1 MTLNQIMVSTFQ
13 NIYETE
19 NPSHTPILE
28 VLEEMRRPGD
38 ELKNRIKA
46 VREAK
51 TAAEQDRLKVML
63 LPVLCPSATFT
74 KRTDASILDYNGVIC
89 LDLDNTL
96 DPKGMKALAKI
107 YPYTLAA
114 MISPTGTGVKVFVL
128 TDLRDPGRHSD
139 LYHHLGDIMGFKKRL
154 DLKFDPSC
162 CNPSRACFFSYDPA
176 MWINQDVIPFHVDLD
191 KLPIYTPAPKTA
203 TTTAPAMTRTDIAID
218 TPDFPAPRTDSKAIM
233 NAIVDTHT
241 LFEEYYPMYQGVRN
255 NNLFILAFFFRLE
268 GIPEDVATD
277 YLVAYYVDPAGGFT
291 AAEIS
296 RTVHSA
302 YIR

>member
-1 MTLNQIMVSTFQ
+1 MVSTFQ

-19 NPSHTPILE
+19 NPSHRSFLE
-28 VLEEMRRPGD
+28 VLEEMKRPGD

-51 TAAEQDRLKVML
+51 TSAEQDRLKVLL
-63 LPVLCPSATFT
+63 LPVLCPSGTFT
-74 KRTDASILDYNGVIC
+74 RRSDASILDYNGVIC

-96 DPKGMKALAKI
+96 DPKGMKALAKTF
-107 YPYTLAA
+107 PYALAA
-114 MISPTGTGVKVFVL
+114 MTSPTGIGVKVFVL
-128 TDLRDPGRHSD
+128 TDLKDPSRHSD
-139 LYHHLGDIMGFKKRL
+139 LYYHLEDIMGFKKRL

-162 CNPSRACFFSYDPA
+162 CNLSRACFFSYDPA
-176 MWINQDVIPFHVDLD
+176 MWINQDVVPYHVDLD
-191 KLPIYTPAPKTA
+191 KLPIYTPAPKSA
-203 TTTAPAMTRTDIAID
+203 TTTKTRTDIAID
-218 TPDFPAPRTDSKAIM
+218 TPEYPTPLTNLDAIR

-241 LFEEYYPMYQGVRN
+241 LFEEYYPMYQGVQN

-268 GIPEDVATD
+268 GIPEDDAVD

-291 AAEIS
+291 AGEIK

>member
-28 VLEEMRRPGD
+28 VLEGMRRPGD

-74 KRTDASILDYNGVIC
+74 RRSDSAMLDYNGVIC

-139 LYHHLGDIMGFKKRL
+139 LYHHLGDIMGFTKPL
-154 DLKFDPSC
+154 DL
-162 CNPSRACFFSYDPA
+162 
-176 MWINQDVIPFHVDLD
+176 
-191 KLPIYTPAPKTA
+191 
-203 TTTAPAMTRTDIAID
+203 
-218 TPDFPAPRTDSKAIM
+218 
-233 NAIVDTHT
+233 
-241 LFEEYYPMYQGVRN
+241 
-255 NNLFILAFFFRLE
+255 
-268 GIPEDVATD
+268 
-277 YLVAYYVDPAGGFT
+277 
-291 AAEIS
+291 
-296 RTVHSA
+296 
-302 YIR
+302 

>member
-1 MTLNQIMVSTFQ
+1 MALLNQIMVSTFQ

-19 NPSHTPILE
+19 NPSHRPILE

-38 ELKNRIKA
+38 ELRNRIKA

-51 TAAEQDRLKVML
+51 TPAEQDRLKVLL
-63 LPVLCPSATFT
+63 LPVLCPSATLT
-74 KRTDASILDYNGVIC
+74 KRSDASIIDYNGVIC

-96 DPKGMKALAKI
+96 DSKGMKALAKT

-114 MISPTGTGVKVFVL
+114 MVSPTGTGVKVFVL
-128 TDLRDPGRHSD
+128 TDLKDPSRHSD

-162 CNPSRACFFSYDPA
+162 CNPSRACFFSYDQA
-176 MWINQDVIPFHVDLD
+176 MWINQSVVPYHVDLD
-191 KLPIYTPAPKTA
+191 KLPVYTPAPKTVI
-203 TTTAPAMTRTDIAID
+203 TTTTRTDIAID
-218 TPDFPAPRTDSKAIM
+218 TPDFPAPLTDSEAIR
-233 NAIVDTHT
+233 NAVIDTHT

-268 GIPEDVATD
+268 GIPEDDATD
-277 YLVAYYVDPAGGFT
+277 YLVAYYRDPVGGFT
-291 AAEIS
+291 VEEIK
-296 RTVHSA
+296 RTVKSA
-302 YIR
+302 YTR